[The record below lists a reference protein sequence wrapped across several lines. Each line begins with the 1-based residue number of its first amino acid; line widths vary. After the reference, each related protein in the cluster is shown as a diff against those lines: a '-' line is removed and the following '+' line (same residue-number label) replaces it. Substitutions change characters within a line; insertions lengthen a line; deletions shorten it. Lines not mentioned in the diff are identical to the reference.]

1 MWRVRRRGP
10 ESRREWMLSPM
21 DEASD
26 DISSRVC
33 CRRYGPN
40 MIVGFMLGV
49 IRSFIEP
56 LQFPASIIIWH
67 LRI

>member
-21 DEASD
+21 DESSD
-26 DISSRVC
+26 VISSRVC
-33 CRRYGPN
+33 WRRYGPN
-40 MIVGFMLGV
+40 MIVGLLLGV
-49 IRSFIEP
+49 IGSFIEHLP
-56 LQFPASIIIWH
+56 FSVSFIMWQ